1 MCAKFARPNSYTG
14 KQSSQNWTGSTRAAN
29 SVEAVAGV
37 DPQLYISPLTL
48 ATAGAALIPA
58 ATETVQGKVELATN
72 AEAVTGTDATNK
84 AIIPASL
91 TARLASPGAIGGTA
105 PAAGAFVGLTSTG
118 ATTLASSAGVA
129 IKLGNATGT
138 LGFFGATGVTK
149 VTQGA
154 ITNSVTVG
162 GTTGTIADYSDL
174 SVYANDAAA
183 IRNDIY
189 QLSLALSNTIAALR
203 SYGILV

>member
-1 MCAKFARPNSYTG
+1 MCAKFARPNAYTG
-14 KQSSQNWTGSTRAAN
+14 KQSNQHWTGSTRAAN
-29 SVEAVAGV
+29 SVEALAGV

-48 ATAGAALIPA
+48 ATAGIFFIPA
-58 ATETVQGKVELATN
+58 ATETVAGKVELATN
-72 AEAVTGTDATNK
+72 AEAVTGTDTTNK

-105 PAAGAFVGLTSTG
+105 PGSGAFVGLTSSG
-118 ATTLASSAGVA
+118 ATTLGSTAGVTV
-129 IKLGNATGT
+129 KLGNSTGA
-138 LGFFGATGVTK
+138 LGFFGSNGATK
-149 VTQGA
+149 ATQGA
-154 ITNSVTVG
+154 ITNNVTVG
-162 GTTGTIADYSDL
+162 GTTGTIANYTDL
-174 SVYANDAAA
+174 TVYANDAAA